1 MVCSAQQQTPL
12 AKAAAAG
19 VSLPALLAAHPAFAL
34 VDDRLATEGTGKI
47 FGINDPALFWVLA
60 VSWPIWMMI
69 CRPLNPLYIPVIR
82 RLCLTL
88 R

>member
-1 MVCSAQQQTPL
+1 MIFTLIVAARVVVCAQQQSPL

-34 VDDRLATEGTGKI
+34 VDDRLAGEGTGKI

-60 VSWPIWMMI
+60 VSTRDDLLFGDH
-69 CRPLNPLYIPVIR
+69 RPSTP
-82 RLCLTL
+82 
-88 R
+88 